1 MGTVVVVAMAMIDF
15 VRLSMKIWIRIPDA
29 IVSEGSRNSKNRKNA
44 KTDGHKI
51 AMLMLII
58 VAVIQHNRLTQE

>member
-1 MGTVVVVAMAMIDF
+1 MIDF
-15 VRLSMKIWIRIPDA
+15 VRLSMSRVGEIWIRIPDA